1 MKHMQTSRAWAWW
14 LAAGVAVAF
23 PFAMQ
28 ALDETFYI
36 SMASRMLIYGLAAV
50 SLNLVLGYGGLV
62 SFGHAAFVGI
72 GAYTVGILITEGV
85 PNGWIGFAL
94 AMAIAAAFAAVIG
107 AVSLRTRGVYF
118 IMITLAFAQMV
129 FYLVNSVKAYGGDE
143 GLNLSERSAFGF
155 GLDLKDDTTFYFFVL
170 ALLAACLFGIHRL
183 MHSRFGRVIL
193 AIRDDEV
200 RAESIGYPVYRYKL
214 ILFVMAGALGGLA
227 GALMVNQQNYVSPNL
242 LHWTQ
247 SGLLMVMV
255 ILGGVGTLAGGL
267 WGAIV
272 LLTLEDVIAEY
283 TIHWQFYVGWV
294 LLAVVLLAPKGLAGL
309 RWPRRRKDGRP

>member
-14 LAAGVAVAF
+14 LAAGVAIAF